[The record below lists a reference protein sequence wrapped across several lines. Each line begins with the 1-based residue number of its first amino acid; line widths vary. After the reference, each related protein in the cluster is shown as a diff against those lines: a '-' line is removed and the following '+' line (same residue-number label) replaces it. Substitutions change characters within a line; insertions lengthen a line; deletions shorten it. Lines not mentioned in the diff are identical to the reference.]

1 MKYDLIAHYGY
12 TDLEIRAYRRL
23 GDFIGLFGGV
33 LDETTH
39 GDRVRS

>member
-1 MKYDLIAHYGY
+1 MKSNLISHYGY
-12 TDLEIRAYRRL
+12 TDFEIRSQRRS

-39 GDRVRS
+39 GDRVHS